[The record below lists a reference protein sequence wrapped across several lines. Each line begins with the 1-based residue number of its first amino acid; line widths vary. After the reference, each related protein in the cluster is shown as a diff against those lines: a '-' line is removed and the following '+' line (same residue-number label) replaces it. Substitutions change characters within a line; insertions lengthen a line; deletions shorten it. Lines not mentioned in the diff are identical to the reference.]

1 MHKWQILTS
10 IFVLFFVCDE
20 VTADDK
26 EDVLATWNAVKAAW
40 VIGDID
46 ATQKH
51 DAEHSAA
58 HLSERARI
66 EADPV
71 TRRRSVE
78 ARRPLHRPLC
88 QDLPLNKRRSSE

>member
-1 MHKWQILTS
+1 M
-10 IFVLFFVCDE
+10 
-20 VTADDK
+20 
-26 EDVLATWNAVKAAW
+26 
-40 VIGDID
+40 IGDID
-46 ATQKH
+46 AAQKP

-58 HLSERARI
+58 HLSERARL

-88 QDLPLNKRRSSE
+88 QDLPLNKRRSPSDLTDETVPGSYLPYTA

>member
-1 MHKWQILTS
+1 MIYAIARMPKKPKHCGHEDCAFQTS
-10 IFVLFFVCDE
+10 RSTI
-20 VTADDK
+20 
-26 EDVLATWNAVKAAW
+26 AAW

-46 ATQKH
+46 AAQKH
-51 DAEHSAA
+51 DTEHSAA
-58 HLSERARI
+58 HLSERARL
-66 EADPV
+66 EADPA